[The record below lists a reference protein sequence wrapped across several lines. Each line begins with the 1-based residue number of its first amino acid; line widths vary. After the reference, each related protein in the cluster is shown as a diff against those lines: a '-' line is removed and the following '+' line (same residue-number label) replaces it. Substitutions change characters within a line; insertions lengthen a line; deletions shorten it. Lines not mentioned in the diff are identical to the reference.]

1 MNAIL
6 TSLFSAVMAPL
17 KGLDPAWSMVILSLV
32 TGVAMLVA
40 FRYVSNQR
48 GIKRSKARVI
58 SELLAIR
65 LFKDDPWMT
74 IKCLGA
80 ALKSN
85 LFYLR
90 YMLTPLVV
98 LLVPVVLL
106 LIQMEQW
113 YGSEPL
119 TPGQTT
125 RVALALDKKDDVAA
139 LDAVKLLPA
148 TDDSYAVESPAMR
161 IPALGEVNWRIR
173 AKNPGDTV
181 LRFEVGG
188 KPVEKRLAIAAPDQ
202 TDLSLVSTTR
212 VGSGFFDAVLHP
224 AESTIGGTV
233 ASVSVDH
240 HARPFSIFG
249 IEMAWWLAF
258 FILSLVFAFALKGPL
273 GIQA

>member
-17 KGLDPAWSMVILSLV
+17 KGLDPAWSMAILSLV
-32 TGVAMLVA
+32 TGVAMLIA

-74 IKCLGA
+74 IKCLGG

-85 LFYLR
+85 LGYLR
-90 YMLTPLVV
+90 YMMTPLVV

-119 TPGQTT
+119 APGEAT
-125 RVALALDKKDDVAA
+125 RVAIALDKKGDVAS
-139 LDAVKLLPA
+139 LDGVKLLPA
-148 TDDSYAVESPAMR
+148 TDGSYTVESRPMR

-173 AKNPGDTV
+173 AKNPGDAV
-181 LRFEVGG
+181 LRFEVDG
-188 KPVEKRLAIAAPDQ
+188 KTVEKRLAIGARDD
-202 TDLSLVSTTR
+202 TRLSLVSTTR
-212 VGSGFFDAVLHP
+212 IGSGFFDALLHP
-224 AESTIGGTV
+224 AESTIGGAV

-240 HARPFSIFG
+240 RARPFSILG

-258 FILSLVFAFALKGPL
+258 FILTLVFAFALKGPL